1 MGVVESATPTRKAV
15 RRDPERRLI
24 GGVCAGIA
32 RYFGVDP
39 LPIRIA
45 FVVAT
50 AAGGF
55 GAVVYVLCL
64 VLIPAEAGAAQARP
78 RRAGRAAIEVGA
90 GAGLLLLSLLLALR
104 GLGIWFS
111 DAVVWPV
118 VLVAAGAALLWRQSE
133 LTMALNRTAA
143 RGIVTTGKIDGV
155 TYSDIAMNA
164 AAEAFSAIRVRETF
178 HRAPRRRSVYLFRPC
193 RRRGN
198 PLAWKVVSGSAG
210 KSTILREI
218 RGFFFKQSTQ
228 FSARCMLT

>member
-1 MGVVESATPTRKAV
+1 MGVVESAAPTRKAV

-55 GAVVYVLCL
+55 GLVVYVLCL

-118 VLVAAGAALLWRQSE
+118 VLVAAGAALLWRQS
-133 LTMALNRTAA
+133 
-143 RGIVTTGKIDGV
+143 
-155 TYSDIAMNA
+155 A
-164 AAEAFSAIRVRETF
+164 AAVGRRPRPPTRPSRG
-178 HRAPRRRSVYLFRPC
+178 PRRRSGAPSSRAP
-193 RRRGN
+193 GW
-198 PLAWKVVSGSAG
+198 AW
-210 KSTILREI
+210 RW
-218 RGFFFKQSTQ
+218 
-228 FSARCMLT
+228 